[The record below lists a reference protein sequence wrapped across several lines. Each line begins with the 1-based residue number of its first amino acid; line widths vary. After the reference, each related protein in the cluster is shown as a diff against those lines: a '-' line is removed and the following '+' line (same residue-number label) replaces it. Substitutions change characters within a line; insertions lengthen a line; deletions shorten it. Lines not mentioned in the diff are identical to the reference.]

1 MGERTDD
8 LDRERTDDLTRG
20 RMGERMDEPVLEV
33 HIGSRVLALVQGDIT
48 RFAADVIV
56 NAANSAL
63 AGGGGVDGAIHRAG
77 GPSIMAELRA
87 TYPDGCP
94 TGGAVITGAGDL
106 PASWVVHAVGPR
118 WGGGSHGE
126 ADLLASAYRASLRL
140 AHEHKVVSIAFPAI
154 SLGIYGYP
162 LEEGAAI
169 AVRTVAEHLGGPT
182 TIERATFVLRSE
194 DTFDAF
200 EEALRRVEREG

>member
-1 MGERTDD
+1 MDE
-8 LDRERTDDLTRG
+8 
-20 RMGERMDEPVLEV
+20 RMGDRAPEV
-33 HIGSRVLALVQGDIT
+33 QVGNRVLALFQGDIT
-48 RFAADVIV
+48 RFAADALV

-87 TYPDGCP
+87 AYPDGCA
-94 TGGAVITGAGDL
+94 TGGAVITAAGNL
-106 PASWVVHAVGPR
+106 PASWIIHAVGPR
-118 WGGGSHGE
+118 WRGGSHGE

-140 AHEHKVVSIAFPAI
+140 ADERKVVSIAFPAI

-169 AVRTVAEHLGGPT
+169 AVRTVADHLGAPT
-182 TIERATFVLRSE
+182 SIERATFVLRSE
-194 DTFDAF
+194 DTYKAF
-200 EEALRRVEREG
+200 AEALGAVG

>member
-1 MGERTDD
+1 VDGRIGGGLDD
-8 LDRERTDDLTRG
+8 R
-20 RMGERMDEPVLEV
+20 VYEV
-33 HIGSRVLALVQGDIT
+33 RIGNRVLALAQGDIT
-48 RFAADVIV
+48 RFAADAIV

-87 TYPDGCP
+87 AYPDGCP
-94 TGGAVITGAGDL
+94 TGAAVITAAGDL
-106 PASWVVHAVGPR
+106 PARRVIHAVGPR

-140 AHEHKVVSIAFPAI
+140 ADERNVVSIAFPAI

-162 LEEGAAI
+162 LAEGAAI

-182 TIERATFVLRSE
+182 TVERATFVLRSE
-194 DTFDAF
+194 ETFEVFADA
-200 EEALRRVEREG
+200 LERLEPEG

>member
-1 MGERTDD
+1 MNEPMAERTDERAHQRA
-8 LDRERTDDLTRG
+8 RE
-20 RMGERMDEPVLEV
+20 VQ
-33 HIGSRVLALVQGDIT
+33 IGDRVLALAHGDIT
-48 RFAADVIV
+48 RFEADAIV

-106 PASWVVHAVGPR
+106 PARWVVHAVGPR
-118 WGGGSHGE
+118 WGGGGHGE
-126 ADLLASAYRASLRL
+126 ADLLTSAYRASLRL
-140 AHEHKVVSIAFPAI
+140 ADERKVASIAFPAI

-162 LEEGAAI
+162 LDEGAAI

-182 TIERATFVLRSE
+182 TIERATFVLFSE
-194 DTFDAF
+194 RTFEVFADA
-200 EEALRRVEREG
+200 LGRLEREG

>member
-1 MGERTDD
+1 MGE
-8 LDRERTDDLTRG
+8 
-20 RMGERMDEPVLEV
+20 RMGERMDEPIKQSMNEPMGERVREMHV
-33 HIGSRVLALVQGDIT
+33 GGRVLALVQGDIT
-48 RFAADVIV
+48 RFPADAIV

-87 TYPDGCP
+87 TYPDGCA

-106 PASWVVHAVGPR
+106 LASWVVHAVGPR

-140 AHEHKVVSIAFPAI
+140 AHERKVVSIAFPAI

-162 LEEGAAI
+162 LEKGAAI
-169 AVRTVAEHLGGPT
+169 AVGTVAEHLGGPT
-182 TIERATFVLRSE
+182 SVERATFVLFS
-194 DTFDAF
+194 DQTFEVFA
-200 EEALRRVEREG
+200 EALDRLK